1 MITNRPN
8 TLSEIRCE
16 MASERI
22 ESLLL
27 QYQTE
32 KLLLSPPFQRYFVW
46 NRVKAS
52 VLIESIIMGI
62 PLPLAYL
69 SRESDGKL
77 YVVDGKQRF
86 TSIFSYISETW
97 PNDDRPFTLEGVDN
111 LDLLGKTFTQLPVSY
126 QSRILDTI
134 LHVALIKEPDNPEL
148 KYTIFARLN
157 QSPTPL
163 NDMEM
168 RNSIFQGTYLNLIKR
183 LASLP
188 ELDTILRLGIY
199 QRRDMR
205 YEEMVMRFT
214 SLWHTPPEQYED
226 PLKRFLNEDMK
237 KYQDAPVEHMQEL
250 EHFFIQGLNNAIEIF
265 GNRAFRRYFP
275 GNRVEPNGHWNR
287 SVNKPLFECMIH
299 ILAKYKPEEI
309 VPYAASIREAYI
321 VLLTSNEQLIEN
333 MEYRGGSY
341 HAGKLRT
348 RFRLLEQFIVD
359 ILKSTDVSYRD
370 IFKMNAYSESNTCH
384 YCKRSIQHIDDA
396 GIIDQKNY
404 WIALDEQRPIL
415 LAHRYCAFRNEH

>member
-1 MITNRPN
+1 MCVVGRKGCMITNRPN

-199 QRRDMR
+199 QR
-205 YEEMVMRFT
+205 
-214 SLWHTPPEQYED
+214 
-226 PLKRFLNEDMK
+226 
-237 KYQDAPVEHMQEL
+237 
-250 EHFFIQGLNNAIEIF
+250 
-265 GNRAFRRYFP
+265 
-275 GNRVEPNGHWNR
+275 
-287 SVNKPLFECMIH
+287 
-299 ILAKYKPEEI
+299 
-309 VPYAASIREAYI
+309 
-321 VLLTSNEQLIEN
+321 
-333 MEYRGGSY
+333 
-341 HAGKLRT
+341 
-348 RFRLLEQFIVD
+348 
-359 ILKSTDVSYRD
+359 
-370 IFKMNAYSESNTCH
+370 
-384 YCKRSIQHIDDA
+384 
-396 GIIDQKNY
+396 
-404 WIALDEQRPIL
+404 
-415 LAHRYCAFRNEH
+415 